1 MDYQTLEQVAK
12 RGCRASIL
20 EDIQDPDGH
29 SPEHP
34 AVGDPTLSGEVM
46 AISRGAFPPLH
57 VSE

>member
-29 SPEHP
+29 SPEHS
-34 AVGDPTLSGEVM
+34 AVGDPALSGGVT